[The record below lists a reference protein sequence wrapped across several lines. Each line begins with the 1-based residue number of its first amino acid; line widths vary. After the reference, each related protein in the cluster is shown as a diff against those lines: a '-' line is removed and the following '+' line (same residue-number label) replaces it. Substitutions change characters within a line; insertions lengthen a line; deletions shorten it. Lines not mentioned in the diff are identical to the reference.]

1 MSELH
6 DVASRGDVAK
16 VQQIL
21 QRGQVDINAYGGEGY
36 EETALHLAS
45 QNRHVEVVKLLL
57 DRGAEIDKQTFGGTA
72 LHLASQNGHV
82 EVVRILLQ
90 KGAASN
96 IKDSN
101 SLSHENLGNAGNELF
116 W

>member
-1 MSELH
+1 LASEKGHVEVVKLLL
-6 DVASRGDVAK
+6 DRGAEIDK
-16 VQQIL
+16 QTFF
-21 QRGQVDINAYGGEGY
+21 
-36 EETALHLAS
+36 TALHLAS
-45 QNRHVEVVKLLL
+45 YNGYVEVVKLLL